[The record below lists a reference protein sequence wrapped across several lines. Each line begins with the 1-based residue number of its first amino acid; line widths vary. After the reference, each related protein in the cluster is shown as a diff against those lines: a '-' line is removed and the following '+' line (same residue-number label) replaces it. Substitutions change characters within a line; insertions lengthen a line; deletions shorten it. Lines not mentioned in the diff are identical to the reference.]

1 MQAQRVLEE
10 VWEENWQIEDQKE
23 FALAITPKTK
33 FAGILFNLRK
43 KYGDQQSLQLLRE
56 TWGESEKIILNNLF
70 KNYY

>member
-1 MQAQRVLEE
+1 MQVQRVLEE

-43 KYGDQQSLQLLRE
+43 KYGDQ
-56 TWGESEKIILNNLF
+56 
-70 KNYY
+70 